1 MTWKKFAKSA
11 RGDIDKRLKL
21 LRKIQKMFD
30 KTDSFGDLSV
40 AEWKGIAGVLGECE
54 AEGARLNGFD
64 WGWFGSMRAAGNFT
78 KLIGRRDPT
87 LAKALDIIPICG
99 PVTQKQFE
107 EYVSAFG
114 FAFTGLDENS
124 GSKGSKGL
132 GSATRLLAMKRP
144 DVFVCVNGGNQ
155 AGLEKALPDAK
166 VTVKLDNYWEKVI
179 QPIQQAPC
187 LPRYALSAV
196 TGGSF
201 GTRESPCLMPSIISI
216 SEFNG
221 EFSNQVRVIIFF
233 IQAL

>member
-179 QPIQQAPC
+179 QPIQQAPWFA
-187 LPRYALSAV
+187 ALRPKCRHRRKLWDARVAMLDAV
-196 TGGSF
+196 YYKYK
-201 GTRESPCLMPSIISI
+201 
-216 SEFNG
+216 
-221 EFSNQVRVIIFF
+221 
-233 IQAL
+233 